1 MKGFRFGLLV
11 ILAGVFF
18 VAADISVAQDYTGL
32 WVGTASLNHVGRV
45 NKKIPDLTFNLGLSG
60 VNAEQTNKLIAWNA
74 EQTNKLIAW
83 NSDNWVYHDPQQTP
97 LTWNGPAYDDSEW
110 SSGSAPFFYGSPPEV
125 INPEEAYTELTSG
138 GNGTLSAWGSNAS
151 EQLGLGYGIGLQ
163 KAPGPIVTEF
173 PERAWNSVAAG
184 ANHTV
189 AIRGDGTLWAWGD
202 NSKGQLG
209 DDSKKDKTSPTQIGT
224 DTDWVSVAAGYGHT
238 LAIDVDGKL
247 WAWGDNSKGQLGDD
261 SKKDKTSP
269 TQIGTDTDWV
279 SVAAGYGHTL
289 AIDVDGKLWAWG
301 DNSKG
306 QLGDDSKKD
315 KTSPTQ
321 IGKDTD
327 WVSVAAG
334 YYHTVAL
341 KSQGELWTWGANGY
355 GQLGDGTTDDKQ
367 NPTRIGKDTHW
378 DSVAAGSYYT
388 VAIRSEKTEEDQTES
403 NTLWAWG
410 YNKHG
415 QLGDDSTSAKTIPT
429 RIGKDTHWDSV
440 AAGSHT
446 VALKSNGTLWA
457 WGNNSHGQLGD
468 GTSGPNQNKLIPTRI
483 GKDTDWD
490 LVAAGDYS
498 TVALK
503 SNKTLWVWGNN
514 SRGQLG
520 DNRTLD
526 RNMPSQID
534 KWVMVAGGR
543 YHALAI
549 MSDGTL
555 WTWGANDYGQL
566 GLGTAPTY
574 LISPRQVASD
584 IGWQSV
590 AAGEYHTVAIK
601 SDGTLWTWGDNSR
614 GQLGDGSTND
624 KTIPTQIGKDTDW
637 VSVAAG
643 SYHTVAIK
651 SDGTLWTWGANAY
664 GQLGNGTRDDQ
675 TSPKKID
682 SETTWV
688 SVAAGDYHTI
698 AIDAQKTLWA
708 WGDNHSG
715 QLAQNPDNYNSK
727 TSPVRVDSSPKVMW
741 LSVAA
746 GGSHTVA
753 IQKNNT
759 LWAWGSN
766 DFGQMGTGT
775 SAPNAYT
782 YELTQIAGTTWEF
795 VAAGHSHTM
804 AVKQD
809 GTLWAWGTNEYGQLG
824 LGDQAPVYVA
834 APTRITPPPLPGTNW
849 ACVAAGSYNTVAIDD
864 QGRLWAWGANE
875 CGQLGMGSAAPTFSP
890 PVVTPTMISPDQ
902 WMSIAT
908 GRSHTVA
915 IRSDNTLWTWGS
927 NDQGQLGMGPAAAKH
942 IVSPKQ
948 IVTTDPSNDSPW
960 VRVAAG
966 ANHTV
971 AIREDAAT
979 NEHTLWAWG
988 ANRYGQLGD
997 NSTTDGH
1004 LPKQIVT
1011 TTDLSNNSPWI
1022 WVAAGANHTMAI
1034 KKDGTL
1040 WAWGANRY
1048 GQLGDNSTTDS
1059 HLPTKIGPD
1068 TDWVSVAAGAF
1079 HTVGIRSDGTL
1090 WAWGDNS
1097 HGQLGDASTDNK
1109 HSPKQIGTDT
1119 DTDWVS
1125 VVAGAFHTVGIQE
1138 DATTDERTLWA
1149 WGWNNYGQLGD
1160 GTSGPDQDKLI
1171 PTKIGLD
1178 TDWFSA
1184 AAGSAHTVA
1193 IRSQE
1198 TEENQTGRF
1207 YTLWAWGANDSG
1219 QLGDGSIQ
1227 DKNTPAQIGSGTTWA
1242 CVAAGTWHTVAIQS
1256 MKATVYF
1263 RHEFTV
1269 DTKNYTS
1276 LKLEILRDDGA
1287 VVYLNGTEI
1296 MRTNM
1301 PSGTILHTTPP
1312 LNAVGSADEGQ
1323 VIVQEIDLRQMPVDL
1338 LKADNVLAVEVHQ
1351 HPAEV
1356 IDAADDV
1363 PAMTRTAAPL
1373 DLRLLLHQDSNSTVR
1388 LLKEVI
1394 TMNMYDNKTGEL
1406 RRALFTDHTQIAKFR
1421 LPAEPEGVRVSAVG
1435 FDFEGP
1441 YKACEGA
1448 ISTSGTVNCQFV
1460 LPKDHPTNPFLHKY
1474 HPDHDNLDPRY
1485 ENSAEEAYP
1494 ITRNITIEF
1503 ENRYPPDK
1511 YERMRTPSP
1520 EWGHTMLGGTYK
1532 ETITGLHREGG
1543 IEVSGPFILQRVSE
1557 RDKLNE

>member
-18 VAADISVAQDYTGL
+18 VATDISVAQDYTGL

-45 NKKIPDLTFNLGLSG
+45 NKRIPDLTFNLGLSG
-60 VNAEQTNKLIAWNA
+60 VNAKETN
-74 EQTNKLIAW
+74 ELIAW
-83 NSDNWVYHDPQQTP
+83 NSDNWVYHDPQQAP
-97 LTWNGPAYDDSEW
+97 LTWNDPAYDDSEW

-184 ANHTV
+184 AYHTV

-209 DDSKKDKTSPTQIGT
+209 QGEESPSEIHLPVLVAHPDKRT
-224 DTDWVSVAAGYGHT
+224 WVSVAAGYWHT

-247 WAWGDNSKGQLGDD
+247 WAWGDNSKGQLGDV
-261 SKKDKTSP
+261 SKQDKKIP
-269 TQIGTDTDWV
+269 MQVGTDTDWV
-279 SVAAGYGHTL
+279 SVAAGYYHTVGIREN
-289 AIDVDGKLWAWG
+289 ATKHKSTLWAWG

-306 QLGDDSKKD
+306 QLGDDSKQD
-315 KTSPTQ
+315 KKIPTQ
-321 IGKDTD
+321 VEADTD

-334 YYHTVAL
+334 GYHTVGIREDAT
-341 KSQGELWTWGANGY
+341 KHERTLWAWGVNGY
-355 GQLGDGTTDDKQ
+355 GQLGDGTTEDKKS
-367 NPTRIGKDTHW
+367 PTQVEADTDW

-388 VAIRSEKTEEDQTES
+388 VAIRSQNTEEDQTES
-403 NTLWAWG
+403 TLWAWG
-410 YNKHG
+410 YNKQG
-415 QLGDDSTSAKTIPT
+415 QLGDDSTEDKTRPTQIGTDTDWASVAAGSHTVGLKSNNTLWAWGNNSQGQLGDGSTSAKTIPT
-429 RIGKDTHWDSV
+429 
-440 AAGSHT
+440 
-446 VALKSNGTLWA
+446 
-457 WGNNSHGQLGD
+457 Q
-468 GTSGPNQNKLIPTRI
+468 I

-490 LVAAGDYS
+490 LVAAGDYH
-498 TVALK
+498 TVALR
-503 SNKTLWVWGNN
+503 SNKTLWVWGDN
-514 SRGQLG
+514 SHGQLG

-526 RNMPSQID
+526 TNMPSQID
-534 KWVMVAGGR
+534 KWILVAAGR
-543 YHALAI
+543 YHTLAI

-555 WTWGANDYGQL
+555 WAWGANDYGQL
-566 GLGTAPTY
+566 GLGPESPTY
-574 LISPRQVASD
+574 LVAPRQVASD
-584 IGWQSV
+584 IGWRSV

-601 SDGTLWTWGDNSR
+601 SDGTLWTWGANGC
-614 GQLGDGSTND
+614 GQLGDGTRVDRTNPV
-624 KTIPTQIGKDTDW
+624 KIWEDTDW
-637 VSVAAG
+637 DSVAAG
-643 SYHTVAIK
+643 ASHTVAIK
-651 SDGTLWTWGANAY
+651 SDGTLWTWGANGY
-664 GQLGNGTRDDQ
+664 GQLGYVTGVDQ

-682 SETTWV
+682 LETTWA
-688 SVAAGDYHTI
+688 SVAAGDYHTM
-698 AIDAQKTLWA
+698 AIDTQKALWA
-708 WGDNHSG
+708 WGANHSG
-715 QLAQNPDNYNSK
+715 QLGQNPDNYDSK
-727 TSPVRVDSSPKVMW
+727 TSPVRVDSSPEVKW

-753 IQKNNT
+753 IQKDNT
-759 LWAWGSN
+759 LWAWGAN
-766 DFGQMGTGT
+766 DFGQLGTGT
-775 SAPNAYT
+775 SAPDAYT
-782 YELTQIAGTTWEF
+782 YELTQIVGTIWGF
-795 VAAGHSHTM
+795 VSAGHSHTM
-804 AVKQD
+804 AIKQD
-809 GTLWAWGTNEYGQLG
+809 GSLWAWGANEYGQLG
-824 LGDQAPVYVA
+824 LGDQAPVYVPA
-834 APTRITPPPLPGTNW
+834 AARIPPPPLPGTTW
-849 ACVAAGSYNTVAIDD
+849 VCVAAGSYNTVAIDD

-875 CGQLGMGSAAPTFSP
+875 YGQLGLGPAAPTFSP
-890 PVVTPTMISPDQ
+890 PIVTPTMISPDQ
-902 WMSIAT
+902 WVSIAT

-971 AIREDAAT
+971 GIRSDG
-979 NEHTLWAWG
+979 TLWAWG

-997 NSTTDGH
+997 DSMTDSH
-1004 LPKQIVT
+1004 IPKQIVAK
-1011 TTDLSNNSPWI
+1011 TDSSNNSPWI
-1022 WVAAGANHTMAI
+1022 RVAAGANHTMAI

-1040 WAWGANRY
+1040 WAWGANYY
-1048 GQLGDNSTTDS
+1048 GQLGNKSTTDS
-1059 HLPTKIGPD
+1059 HFPKQIGEN
-1068 TDWVSVAAGAF
+1068 TDWASVAAGAF

-1090 WAWGDNS
+1090 LAWGNNS
-1097 HGQLGDASTDNK
+1097 HGQLGDDSTDNE
-1109 HSPKQIGTDT
+1109 HSPKQIGKDT

-1125 VVAGAFHTVGIQE
+1125 VVAGAFHTVGIRE

-1171 PTKIGLD
+1171 PTQIGED
-1178 TDWFSA
+1178 TDWASV
-1184 AAGSAHTVA
+1184 AAGANHTVG

-1198 TEENQTGRF
+1198 PAESQTGRL
-1207 YTLWAWGANDSG
+1207 YTLWAWGANDYG
-1219 QLGDGSIQ
+1219 QLGDGTTT
-1227 DKNTPAQIGSGTTWA
+1227 NTHTPKQVGSGTTWG

-1256 MKATVYF
+1256 MKATIYF
-1263 RHEFTV
+1263 RHKF
-1269 DTKNYTS
+1269 DAGSNYTS

-1312 LNAVGSADEGQ
+1312 LNAVGSADEGR
-1323 VIVQEIDLRQMPVDL
+1323 VIVQEIDLSQMPDDL
-1338 LKADNVLAVEVHQ
+1338 LKAEAENVLAVEVHQ

-1363 PAMTRTAAPL
+1363 PAMTRTAAPI

-1448 ISTSGTVNCQFV
+1448 ISTSGTVNCQFD
-1460 LPKDHPTNPFLHKY
+1460 LLSDHPTNPFLHRY

-1485 ENSAEEAYP
+1485 ENSAQEAYP

-1511 YERMRTPSP
+1511 YEPMRTPP
-1520 EWGHTMLGGTYK
+1520 PKWGHTMLGGTYK
-1532 ETITGLHREGG
+1532 ETIGGLHREGG

-1557 RDKLNE
+1557 RDKMNE